1 MAPTP
6 EQLKEA
12 IVFMK
17 EWLKENNDK
26 KSIQSFLKE
35 LIKCISPETETYH
48 NEILGSLNISSSVIY
63 TILKTPLFQ
72 VQVLQHVTNHIQG
85 KDFDG
90 NSFQDFLIG
99 LLRAFTEETFDNL
112 ISIFNKER

>member
-1 MAPTP
+1 MAPTL

-12 IVFMK
+12 VVFMK

-35 LIKCISPETETYH
+35 LIKCVSPETETYH

-72 VQVLQHVTNHIQG
+72 VQVLQHVTSHIQG